1 MTVEGYQKGGDSR
14 GEGSPTE
21 EGEQNGLG
29 GRDAAVEGSEVTW
42 TLRARRRREFGGD
55 LRLWRI
61 AGVTKVSVAWFAR
74 RRAGVGD
81 RGCESTT
88 RGKQEGHDS
97 HRERCAAREHSRLS
111 GTREALRVRTEGGG
125 ESTERGTNQGTQR
138 RRGGAR
144 RLGEERK
151 GRRVTKKNERSLALL
166 VLLSSRA

>member
-29 GRDAAVEGSEVTW
+29 RRDAAVEGSEVTW

-61 AGVTKVSVAWFAR
+61 AGVTKVSVAWFTR

-88 RGKQEGHDS
+88 RGKQEGHDG
-97 HRERCAAREHSRLS
+97 HRGRCDAREHSRLS

-125 ESTERGTNQGTQR
+125 ETTERGTNQGHSGAGAGHAGLGK
-138 RRGGAR
+138 RGK
-144 RLGEERK
+144 GEE
-151 GRRVTKKNERSLALL
+151 
-166 VLLSSRA
+166 